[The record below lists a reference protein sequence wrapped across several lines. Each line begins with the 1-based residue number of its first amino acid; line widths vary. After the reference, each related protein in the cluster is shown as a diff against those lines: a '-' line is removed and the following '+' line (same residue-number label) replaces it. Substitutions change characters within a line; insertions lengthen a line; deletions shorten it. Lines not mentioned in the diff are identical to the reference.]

1 MKYDTLV
8 VGAGI
13 AGLQAALDLAEQGRK
28 VVVAEKNPSIGGRMI
43 SLSKVFPTLDCAS
56 CITTPRMASVAHH
69 PSITTL
75 TYTEVKDVQKRSDG
89 TFLVKLVKKPRYID
103 ESKCIGCKRC
113 EEACPVYV
121 ADPFEHAL
129 GARKTISIPFTNAIP
144 QYPVMDPETCT
155 LCGAC
160 ANVCPVDCIDFL
172 QEPQESEIEVDAVL
186 LATGFKLTAADAK
199 PQYGGGEVPNVI
211 TSLQGERLLAPHGPY
226 GRVLRPSDGK
236 IPDSIAFVQC
246 AGSRDASLGV
256 PYCSRVCCM
265 YAVKQAM
272 LLSGSLPTADITIY
286 YMDIRAFGK
295 GYEAFFQNAKAM
307 GINFVKAKVGRIRAG
322 EDGNVLMRIERQ
334 EDGAQPDEVQHDLV
348 ILSLG
353 IEPEQNPAVLPL
365 GVQLDADGFV
375 KTPDAFSDPAGT
387 TCGGVY
393 ACGTATGPKDIVDS
407 VMEGGNAAMAI
418 GNRVGSQVA
427 AGGAA

>member
-1 MKYDTLV
+1 
-8 VGAGI
+8 
-13 AGLQAALDLAEQGRK
+13 
-28 VVVAEKNPSIGGRMI
+28 
-43 SLSKVFPTLDCAS
+43 
-56 CITTPRMASVAHH
+56 
-69 PSITTL
+69 
-75 TYTEVKDVQKRSDG
+75 
-89 TFLVKLVKKPRYID
+89 
-103 ESKCIGCKRC
+103 
-113 EEACPVYV
+113 
-121 ADPFEHAL
+121 
-129 GARKTISIPFTNAIP
+129 
-144 QYPVMDPETCT
+144 
-155 LCGAC
+155 
-160 ANVCPVDCIDFL
+160 
-172 QEPQESEIEVDAVL
+172 
-186 LATGFKLTAADAK
+186 
-199 PQYGGGEVPNVI
+199 
-211 TSLQGERLLAPHGPY
+211 
-226 GRVLRPSDGK
+226 
-236 IPDSIAFVQC
+236 
-246 AGSRDASLGV
+246 
-256 PYCSRVCCM
+256 
-265 YAVKQAM
+265 M